1 MSFKIEDNIVKVSKD
16 CETCE
21 HVKVCKFHS
30 KMKELCNSNEFYG
43 MNKYLEHNNSLRMF
57 ELHASCEHFKL
68 NYDIPEDGS
77 LSLKIDKNIINEII
91 KLEKP
96 TGLSAYVV
104 DIKNDIVIY
113 RNANEEVNIKI
124 SDLLLKYKFLSK

>member
-1 MSFKIEDNIVKVSKD
+1 MSFKIEDNVVKVSKD

-21 HVKVCKFHS
+21 HIKLCKFHS

-43 MNKYLEHNNSLRMF
+43 MNKYLEWNNSLRAF

-77 LSLKIDKNIINEII
+77 LSLKIDKNIIDKII
-91 KLEKP
+91 ELEKP
-96 TGLSAYVV
+96 KEIYSWSVS
-104 DIKNDIVIY
+104 IENDNATFH
-113 RNANEEVNIKI
+113 NANGVVNIKI
-124 SDLLLKYKFLSK
+124 SDLLLKYKFSK